1 MVYLKYILYFK
12 NPVDASLNMTLFEN
26 FRTDPLT
33 FIRSITF
40 KNKLAIG
47 IKNKYMFHYKEI
59 WGSENE
65 IFKIISQTQ
74 PLLAMHLL
82 TILSPV

>member
-1 MVYLKYILYFK
+1 
-12 NPVDASLNMTLFEN
+12 MTPLEN

-33 FIRSITF
+33 YVRSITF
-40 KNKLAIG
+40 KNKLATG
-47 IKNKYMFHYKEI
+47 IKNKYKFHYKEI

-74 PLLAMHLL
+74 TLLAMHLL